1 MSITNRFGNQGK
13 KEQIV
18 NEKEVLL
25 SNKEVFDLFIGP
37 RKLKKDYVESKG
49 DIPVYSANVF
59 EPFVYSE
66 DSNIEDFQHNY
77 VIWGID
83 GNFKF
88 NYMLK
93 GEKFATT
100 DHCGAIKILNEKI
113 NPLFVAYTLEQN
125 KHLYGFDRG
134 LRASLTN
141 MKKVSINVP
150 VDKNGEFDYKIQED
164 IAAVLS
170 CIEQMKAILVDK
182 CVNLKNINIR
192 FIDEAYEFK
201 YIALP
206 SLLKRVK
213 GKSKYT
219 KKYGQLNKG
228 KYPVYSASS
237 SSPLAYIDT
246 YDYDG
251 EFLSWSTNG
260 FAGTISV
267 FDEKFSINGDRG
279 LLLPKDDRKD
289 LDLYYLKYVL
299 EPMFREMAKGRKG
312 DNGVD
317 EFTKLYPSMLEE
329 IMIPMPIDENGEI
342 SLALQKEIAQKYKTI
357 FETTNDVISNIR
369 RVVEQ
374 RINI

>member
-1 MSITNRFGNQGK
+1 
-13 KEQIV
+13 
-18 NEKEVLL
+18 
-25 SNKEVFDLFIGP
+25 
-37 RKLKKDYVESKG
+37 
-49 DIPVYSANVF
+49 
-59 EPFVYSE
+59 
-66 DSNIEDFQHNY
+66 
-77 VIWGID
+77 
-83 GNFKF
+83 
-88 NYMLK
+88 MLK